1 VRRRASARA
10 PRRHTENPAETTHR
24 PADTSSWPSCPW
36 HCICDSVHGMPV
48 LDDDDDDDEGD
59 EGDDEG
65 DVGIVDPLPF
75 LSSMVCS
82 SFSLSP

>member
-1 VRRRASARA
+1 
-10 PRRHTENPAETTHR
+10 
-24 PADTSSWPSCPW
+24 
-36 HCICDSVHGMPV
+36 MPV